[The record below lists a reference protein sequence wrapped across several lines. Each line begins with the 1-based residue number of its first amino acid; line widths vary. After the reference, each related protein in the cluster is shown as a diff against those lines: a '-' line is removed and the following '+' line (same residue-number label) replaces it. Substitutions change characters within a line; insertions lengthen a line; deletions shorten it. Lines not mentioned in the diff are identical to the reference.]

1 MLGWAFYKRCKH
13 PSKKAGFPRFKP
25 RHRWK
30 SIEIVNAHRGLL
42 TSPGERKNHSAKWW
56 RLQVK
61 GVPQVR
67 FEDKHDRLAAALDSG
82 KLVELRVVRT
92 PTSRPLALPTD

>member
-1 MLGWAFYKRCKH
+1 M
-13 PSKKAGFPRFKP
+13 
-25 RHRWK
+25 
-30 SIEIVNAHRGLL
+30 
-42 TSPGERKNHSAKWW
+42 
-56 RLQVK
+56 K

-92 PTSRPLALPTD
+92 PYEPPARPTHRLTARFKLNHYRLLPWIVKLCSPAVSAEEPRAESSAHP